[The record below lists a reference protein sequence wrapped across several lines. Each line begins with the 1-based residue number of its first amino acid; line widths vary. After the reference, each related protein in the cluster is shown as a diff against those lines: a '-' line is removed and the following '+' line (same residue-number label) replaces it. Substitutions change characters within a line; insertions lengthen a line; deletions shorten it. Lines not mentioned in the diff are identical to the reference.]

1 MPSQEELAK
10 SICESIA
17 GRHNDDNPSMT
28 KNVTAYFDSSK
39 LLFTC
44 PHEDQFKSLREHW
57 KIGED
62 DYGKSFQGDGE
73 DAKGSA
79 LVSIGDMG
87 FSGSTFFNTSDG
99 KYLVKSVPRHF
110 EHSFFKEEL
119 LVPYAD
125 HMRQNLDSLLVR
137 ITDFL
142 EAKSNVGST
151 FGTAPSHHIVMENTK
166 FGEKEDKREGAEW
179 ETWDLKPVSYF
190 YPERDVADG
199 ALTSEETKE
208 KLADDFS
215 EKLVLSLDNAEDLKA
230 NLQKDTAMLAKSNAV
245 DYSLFLVR
253 IPTDAAKSETA
264 ADGSPELPLE
274 PPLVPPGPPSW
285 RTGVKSSDGKYIY
298 RAALLDFFWAKH
310 KVHAQAMTGLIK
322 TYNLVG
328 NQGPMSVTTTS
339 EEYRE
344 RFMKMCDEMIE
355 VK

>member
-1 MPSQEELAK
+1 MSSQEQLAA

-17 GRHNDDNPSMT
+17 GRHNDDNASIT
-28 KNVTAYFDSSK
+28 KSVTAYFDSSK
-39 LLFTC
+39 LVFTC
-44 PHEDQFKSLREHW
+44 PHEDQFKSLRETW
-57 KIGED
+57 RIGED
-62 DYGKSFQGDGE
+62 NYSKSFQGDDE
-73 DAKGSA
+73 AKGSA
-79 LVSIGDMG
+79 LISIGDMG

-110 EHSFFKEEL
+110 EHSFFKDEL
-119 LVPYAD
+119 IEPYAN
-125 HMRQNLDSLLVR
+125 HMRNNLDSLLVR

-151 FGTAPSHHIVMENTK
+151 FGAAPSHHIVMENTK
-166 FGEKEDKREGAEW
+166 FGEKDDKRKDAEW
-179 ETWDLKPVSYF
+179 ETWDLKPMSYF
-190 YPERDVADG
+190 YPERDVAGG
-199 ALTSEETKE
+199 ALTSKETKE

-215 EKLVLSLDNAEDLKA
+215 EKLVLSLDDAEDLKA
-230 NLQKDTAMLAKSNAV
+230 NLQKDTAMLAKANAV

-253 IPTDAAKSETA
+253 VPVDEAKSEST
-264 ADGSPELPLE
+264 ADGSPDLPLE

-298 RAALLDFFWAKH
+298 RTALLDFFWAKH

-322 TYNLVG
+322 TYNLVD

-339 EEYRE
+339 DEYRE
-344 RFMKMCDEMIE
+344 RFLKMCNEMIE

>member
-1 MPSQEELAK
+1 MSSQEQLAA

-17 GRHNDDNPSMT
+17 GRHNDDNPSIT
-28 KNVTAYFDSSK
+28 KSVTAYFDSSK

-44 PHEDQFKSLREHW
+44 PHEDEFKSLRENW

-62 DYGKSFQGDGE
+62 DYSKSFQDEDG
-73 DAKGSA
+73 KGSA
-79 LVSIGDMG
+79 LVSIGDKG

-110 EHSFFKEEL
+110 EHSFFKDEL
-119 LVPYAD
+119 LVPYAN
-125 HMRQNLDSLLVR
+125 HMRLNLDSLLVR

-151 FGTAPSHHIVMENTK
+151 FGAAPSHHIVMENTK
-166 FGEKEDKREGAEW
+166 FGEKDDKRDDAEW
-179 ETWDLKPVSYF
+179 ETWDLKPMSYF
-190 YPERDVADG
+190 YPERDIAGG

-208 KLADDFS
+208 KLADNFS
-215 EKLVLSLDNAEDLKA
+215 GKLVLSLDDAEDLKA
-230 NLQKDTAMLAKSNAV
+230 NLQKDTAMLAKANAV

-253 IPTDAAKSETA
+253 IPVDASSAETT
-264 ADGSPELPLE
+264 ADESPELPLE
-274 PPLVPPGPPSW
+274 PPHVPPGPPSW
-285 RTGVKSSDGKYIY
+285 RTGVKSSDGKHIY

-322 TYNLVG
+322 TYNLVD

-339 EEYRE
+339 DEYRD
-344 RFMKMCDEMIE
+344 RFLKMCNEMIE

>member
-1 MPSQEELAK
+1 MSSQEQLAA

-17 GRHNDDNPSMT
+17 GRHNDDNTSIT
-28 KNVTAYFDSSK
+28 KSVSTYFDSSK
-39 LLFTC
+39 LVFTC
-44 PHEDQFKSLREHW
+44 PHEDEFKSLRENW

-62 DYGKSFQGDGE
+62 DYSKSFHGD
-73 DAKGSA
+73 DDSKGSA

-87 FSGSTFFNTSDG
+87 FSGSTFFNTSDE

-110 EHSFFKEEL
+110 EYSFFKDEL
-119 LVPYAD
+119 IVPYAN

-151 FGTAPSHHIVMENTK
+151 FGAAPSHHIVMENTK
-166 FGEKEDKREGAEW
+166 FGVKDDKS
-179 ETWDLKPVSYF
+179 WDLKPMSYF
-190 YPERDVADG
+190 YPERDIAGG
-199 ALTSEETKE
+199 ALTSKETKE
-208 KLADDFS
+208 KLADNFS
-215 EKLVLSLDNAEDLKA
+215 ETLVLSLDDAEDLKA
-230 NLQKDTAMLAKSNAV
+230 NLQKDTAMLAKANAV

-253 IPTDAAKSETA
+253 IPLDKADSGNT
-264 ADGSPELPLE
+264 ADGLPLE
-274 PPLVPPGPPSW
+274 PPQVPPGPPSW

-322 TYNLVG
+322 TYNLVD

-339 EEYRE
+339 DEYRE
-344 RFMKMCDEMIE
+344 RFLKMCNEMIE